1 MQTPTPILN
10 AKVGKHYAR
19 LMHLSLICLSP
30 LIFVRKMKLK
40 VISTSGSMCR
50 HLRFYHYVSFST
62 IFIMIPIL
70 PPCEFVKH
78 IYYVIYIVYFRIV
91 DSLFPLTAY
100 FHSSKNVRKMVDRT
114 YYTDGA
120 ELTCQEKNHLIAF
133 INDLQN
139 YNTYYQTPTHYG
151 QYVPLVH
158 VLNYGNI
165 HGDGMVRFFTIT
177 TSVHLLHTFF

>member
-1 MQTPTPILN
+1 
-10 AKVGKHYAR
+10 
-19 LMHLSLICLSP
+19 
-30 LIFVRKMKLK
+30 
-40 VISTSGSMCR
+40 MCR
-50 HLRFYHYVSFST
+50 RLQFYHYVSFST

-78 IYYVIYIVYFRIV
+78 IYYVIYIVYFKIV

-100 FHSSKNVRKMVDRT
+100 FLSSKNVRKMVDRT

-151 QYVPLVH
+151 KYVPLVH

-165 HGDGMVRFFTIT
+165 HRDGMVRFFTIT
-177 TSVHLLHTFF
+177 TSVHLLHKLFLKLNYIANYEVITMFFNRKSRMIVCLI